1 MVSSSAAELQAKID
15 AIDVQL
21 DTLIAAPDKFVSYN
35 EAGRAISKRDKL
47 SGLLALREHFVKL
60 LGGIP
65 SETIEDYDVIISPEG
80 EDQTDYIAPDVT

>member
-1 MVSSSAAELQAKID
+1 MVSSSAAEIQAKVD

-47 SGLLALREHFVKL
+47 DGLLRLREHFVKL
-60 LGGIP
+60 LSDIP
-65 SETIEDYDVIISPEG
+65 SETIEDFDVSITPEG
-80 EDQTDYIAPDVT
+80 EDRTDYIAPDV

>member
-1 MVSSSAAELQAKID
+1 MSSSAAELQAKID
-15 AIDVQL
+15 AIDTQL

-47 SGLLALREHFVKL
+47 DGLLRLREHYVKL

-65 SETIEDYDVIISPEG
+65 SETIEDFDVLITPEG
-80 EDQTDYIAPDVT
+80 DDQTDYIAPDV